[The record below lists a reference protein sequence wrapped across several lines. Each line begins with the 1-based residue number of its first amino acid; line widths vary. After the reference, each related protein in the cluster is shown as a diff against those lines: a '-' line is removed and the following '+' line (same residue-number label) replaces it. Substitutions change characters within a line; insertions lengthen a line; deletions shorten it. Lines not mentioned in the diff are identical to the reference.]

1 MKESEA
7 LEIIRLL
14 GAGFHREAIEPETI
28 QLWVEVISPMDAALA
43 TDVAMGWIKNQDRF
57 PSISQFRHAYHVER
71 RRVGQPELSAAHEV
85 DEVLD
90 LDKNTLPTWVTRWLR
105 RFKVVN
111 ALPGPRERAAFE
123 DWRVFPE
130 QIAGEMVYRG
140 DPRFTTAEAEALG
153 VMPEDAWLDS
163 R

>member
-1 MKESEA
+1 
-7 LEIIRLL
+7 
-14 GAGFHREAIEPETI
+14 
-28 QLWVEVISPMDAALA
+28 
-43 TDVAMGWIKNQDRF
+43 
-57 PSISQFRHAYHVER
+57 
-71 RRVGQPELSAAHEV
+71 LSAAHEV